1 MPQAKTITIN
11 KVTFKPVRQDVNG
24 VWFFNEDAD
33 KPLDELAKITVR
45 VTPSRNKDWARV
57 ELRVSVPKTVTSSKT
72 DRRIVTVS
80 RSTSVFDLPRS
91 STRQDRIDLLTLQN
105 HLSSNDDIVQCLTN
119 LESLF

>member
-11 KVTFKPVRQDVNG
+11 SVTFKPVRQDVNG

-57 ELRVSVPKTVTSSKT
+57 ELRVSVPKAVTSSKT

-91 STRQDRIDLLTLQN
+91 STRQDRTDLLTLQN
-105 HLSSNDDIVQCLTN
+105 HLSSNSDIVQCLTN